1 MLKLLKSERRLIYN
15 NEGCLKCCHVYVDHC
30 SPKCPNNSPNP
41 STYKTLMQSFVDMIK
56 RRVKKPVA
64 AVISLD
70 PISVATVPVVAVMG
84 SSMNPVAYMPMN
96 ASSIMEGVS
105 DDDESVSAVTTVA
118 ATVPAPSA

>member
-1 MLKLLKSERRLIYN
+1 
-15 NEGCLKCCHVYVDHC
+15 
-30 SPKCPNNSPNP
+30 
-41 STYKTLMQSFVDMIK
+41 MQSFVDMIK

-70 PISVATVPVVAVMG
+70 PISVATVPVAAVMG
-84 SSMNPVAYMPMN
+84 SSMSPVAYMPMN

-118 ATVPAPSA
+118 ASVPAPSA